1 MGNLHRLANGLGG
14 SVAQAVV
21 SAKSGREPIRFNK
34 PTILGV
40 GTMVWLGSE
49 MMFFSG
55 LFAAYFTIRAHDGK
69 PWPPAGVHLDVLQ
82 AGIFTAILV
91 MSSVTMQK
99 AVFEAEHNRLRSAK
113 WWIVLTIVM
122 GASFVANQAVEWHKF
137 TFGPQT
143 NAYGSL
149 FYLMSGL
156 HGLHVILG
164 LVAMGFLLLRMSGQ
178 SKDHGR
184 LAVIQS
190 VSYYWHFVDV
200 VWVALYACLFL
211 LH

>member
-1 MGNLHRLANGLGG
+1 MT
-14 SVAQAVV
+14 QAI
-21 SAKSGREPIRFNK
+21 SASRSGREPIRFNK
-34 PTILGV
+34 PTVLGV

-69 PWPPAGVHLDVLQ
+69 PWPPAGIHLDVLQ
-82 AGIFTAILV
+82 AGIFTVILV
-91 MSSVTMQK
+91 LSSVTMQK
-99 AVFEAEHNRLRSAK
+99 AVFEAEHGRLRSAK
-113 WWIVLTIVM
+113 LWIIATIFM
-122 GASFVANQAVEWHKF
+122 GTAFVTNQGIEWAKF
-137 TFGPQT
+137 SFGPQT

-164 LVAMGFLLLRMSGQ
+164 LVAMVFVLLRMSG
-178 SKDHGR
+178 KTPDGGR

-190 VSYYWHFVDV
+190 VSYYWHFVDI
-200 VWVALYACLFL
+200 VWVALYSCLFL